1 MADQLRNM
9 EFEVKNLGVVKQG
22 KFTQQPLTIL
32 CGPNNNSK
40 TWVMYALYYFHK
52 RIWGLGKGKA
62 PDLLDNM
69 SRNLLP
75 DLNNEDLAYLFN
87 TSKELLKNAQFIS
100 KLSEEQFTHRV
111 KNRANTFLMP
121 AERTGLHLFYR
132 ELGTRRTA
140 LLHHASRE
148 KINLQELLRDVIHF
162 RYAIPIAD
170 YINWLNQ
177 LPDNQRG
184 GPNDFHSYAQYLK
197 KKLVQGSYTV
207 NRSAG
212 DITFK
217 PYQLKRDGNPTQSM
231 GLHMT
236 SSTVKSLFGLW
247 FYLEYQAQPGDLLMI
262 DEPELNLHPES
273 QRKVARLLA
282 KLVNA
287 GLNLVISTHSDYII
301 RELNS
306 LIMLKNEHAQNLQK
320 KYTYTENGKKYTYEE
335 DETLDMKMVGAYL
348 LDNQTITPSEISPND
363 GIYAITFDEAIRN
376 LNQDND
382 NIYYSLQEI
391 SYE

>member
-1 MADQLRNM
+1 MANQLHNM
-9 EFEVKNLGVVKQG
+9 KFEVKNLGVIKQG
-22 KFTQQPLTIL
+22 KFAQQPLTIL
-32 CGPNNNSK
+32 YGPNNSGK
-40 TWVMYALYYFHK
+40 TWVMYALYYCYK
-52 RIWGLGKGKA
+52 LIGVLGGDKTYNVFSDIPG
-62 PDLLDNM
+62 
-69 SRNLLP
+69 NLLP
-75 DLNNEDLAYLFN
+75 DLNKAINRDLANVLN
-87 TSKELLKNAQFIS
+87 ASKELLKNAQFIPR
-100 KLSEEQFTHRV
+100 LSEKQFTCQI
-111 KNRANTFLMP
+111 KNRSNTFLMP

-148 KINLQELLRDVIHF
+148 NINLKELLHDVIHS

-177 LPDNQRG
+177 LPDNQHSRS
-184 GPNDFHSYAQYLK
+184 NDFHGYVQYLK
-197 KKLVQGSYTV
+197 TQLVQGSYTV
-207 NRSAG
+207 SRSAG

-217 PYQLKRDGNPTQSM
+217 PYQQKRDSNSTHSM

-262 DEPELNLHPES
+262 DEPELNLHPQS
-273 QRKVARLLA
+273 QRAVARLLA

-287 GLNLVISTHSDYII
+287 NLNLVISTHSDYIV

-306 LIMLKNEHAQNLQK
+306 LIMLKDKRARNLQG
-320 KYTYTENGKKYTYEE
+320 KYKYQD
-335 DETLDMKMVGAYL
+335 DEVLDAKMVGAYL
-348 LDNQTITPSEISPND
+348 FDNQTITPSEISAND
-363 GIYAITFDEAIRN
+363 GIYATTFDRIIRN
-376 LNQDND
+376 LNQVND
-382 NIYYSLQEI
+382 DIYYSLQEM